1 MYFFNRNNKKS
12 SAQIQVLETKLKTLQ
27 DDYENLQAQCNELKT
42 QATGIKNIEQENKLK
57 KELTRNLSDGC
68 AKNIQVIQSSMQNN
82 ITFLE
87 EIGKLT
93 GSNEDFMFGI
103 RGNANS
109 IFNTDAIIQMANE
122 LRATAEHLN
131 ESVVSIAEVINLIK
145 DISDQT
151 NLLALN
157 AAIEAA
163 RAGEHGRGFA
173 VVADEVRKLAER
185 TQKAT
190 AEVEININTL
200 KQNAHIMH
208 SDSEKLENE
217 ALTSSKNLDEF
228 KIELDE
234 LLKNTKTIKEDNQH
248 SQYELFINLAKL
260 DHVLFKVNA
269 YDAVFN
275 EKDVELTNHHNCR
288 FGRWKTEQGKALFGA
303 TKHYGMIDT
312 PHSKVHDNAIAAV
325 ECIKSGKC
333 LADIS
338 KVINHFKEAE
348 SASSELFEIL
358 DKMLKEIK

>member
-1 MYFFNRNNKKS
+1 MLFFNNAKNSYISQLQEYKVKYET
-12 SAQIQVLETKLKTLQ
+12 LEL
-27 DDYENLQAQCNELKT
+27 DYKNSQKECEELKNKVKE
-42 QATGIKNIEQENKLK
+42 IHNIEQENKLK
-57 KELTRNLSDGC
+57 KALTHNLSQGC
-68 AKNIQVIQSSMQNN
+68 MKNIEVIQSSLQNN
-82 ITFLE
+82 IVFLE

-93 GSNEDFMFGI
+93 EDNEVFMFEI
-103 RGNANS
+103 RENSNS
-109 IFNTDAIIQMANE
+109 IFNTDAIIQMAND
-122 LRATAEHLN
+122 LRMTAEHLK

-200 KQNAHIMH
+200 KQNAHTMYA
-208 SDSEKLENE
+208 DSEKLENE
-217 ALTSSKNLDEF
+217 ALTSSKNLDIF
-228 KIELDE
+228 KIELDQ
-234 LLKNTKTIKEDNQH
+234 LLQNTKNIKKDNQY
-248 SQYELFINLAKL
+248 SQYELFLNLAKL

-275 EKDVELTNHHNCR
+275 EKDIILSNHHSCR
-288 FGRWKTEQGKALFGA
+288 FGKWKNNKGKDIFGN
-303 TKHYGMIDT
+303 TKAYTMIDI
-312 PHSKVHDNAIAAV
+312 PHSVVHDNTIAAV
-325 ECIKSGKC
+325 ECVRNGTC

-338 KVINHFKEAE
+338 KVVDYFKRAE
-348 SASSELFEIL
+348 DASSELFIIFDNMMHEM
-358 DKMLKEIK
+358 K